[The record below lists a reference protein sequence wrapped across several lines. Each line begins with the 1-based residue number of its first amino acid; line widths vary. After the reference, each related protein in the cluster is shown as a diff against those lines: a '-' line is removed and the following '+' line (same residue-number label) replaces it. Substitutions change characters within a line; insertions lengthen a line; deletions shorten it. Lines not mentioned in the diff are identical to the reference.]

1 MDIRV
6 NGIVQDSIVD
16 GPGLRLAVFVQGC
29 SHHCP
34 GCHNPGTH
42 DPMGG
47 RLMETGEIAR
57 MLSENPLLD
66 GLTLSGGEPFEQP
79 VACLQLALA
88 ARARGL
94 NVWAYS
100 GSTYEALLE
109 NGDEDV
115 KRLLAACDV
124 LVDGPFVQSR
134 RSLELDFRG
143 SANQRLIDLNRTR
156 QTGEVTLWQRPAW

>member
-29 SHHCP
+29 SHRCP
-34 GCHNPGTH
+34 GCHNPDTH
-42 DPMGG
+42 DPTGG
-47 RLMETGEIAR
+47 QAMDTAQIISQLA
-57 MLSENPLLD
+57 ENPLLD

-79 VACLQLALA
+79 AACLALAEA

-100 GSTYEALLE
+100 GYPYEALLGMGE
-109 NGDEDV
+109 TV
-115 KRLLAACDV
+115 QQLLRACDV
-124 LVDGPFVQSR
+124 LVDGPFVLSQ

-143 SANQRLIDLNRTR
+143 SANQRLIDLVQTR
-156 QTGEVTLWQRPAW
+156 RQGRVVLWERAAW